1 MKRIEAGK
9 TVEKAGVNAIE
20 VFKKFKP
27 DSSIFVYIGWI
38 EGAVAKLK

>member
-9 TVEKAGVNAIE
+9 AVEKAGVYAVE
-20 VFKKFKP
+20 VFKKIKP
-27 DSSIFVYIGWI
+27 NSSIFVYIGWI